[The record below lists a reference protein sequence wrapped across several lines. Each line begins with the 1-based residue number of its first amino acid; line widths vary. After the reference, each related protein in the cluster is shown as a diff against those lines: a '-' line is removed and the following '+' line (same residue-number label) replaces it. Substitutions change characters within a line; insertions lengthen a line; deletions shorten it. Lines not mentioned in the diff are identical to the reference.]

1 MPIRFKILLGCL
13 ALTLMTVGL
22 GLYSR
27 SAEQQL
33 GALSV
38 RLYDD
43 AFLAMSYLR
52 SAQNDLLLAAAFQDD
67 KAEERLHDAVADIT
81 VAEDRAM
88 SPSGKKAAAGLHK
101 SLVEISMLHGQAR
114 IDAIAGAEEDFDT
127 AVEIYGSDGFH
138 LRRVVGDVLVDTDR
152 HTWIALGVSVLAA
165 LVITILLGRAILP
178 QVRQAVRIAQAIAG
192 GNLANTMTPRGRSET
207 ADLLRALGIMQ
218 AAISASLEENK
229 LLLKRQAEAH
239 AAEDRH
245 QAQIDAFVQR
255 FGRSIAGVFRIVS
268 DSSVGMMRKADGLL
282 TDADALLHSERE
294 MNQEIEQVVARI
306 AEASTASKALSE
318 AIVGI
323 REQAAQSEQ
332 RAKAALEET
341 QAANVQMYTL
351 DNVAH
356 EIAIVA
362 SLIGSVASETKML
375 ALNATIEAARA
386 GPAGAGFAVVAN
398 EIRLLAQRSAQEAK
412 MVQRRIASIVSTTA
426 ATRASITAIDL
437 SAQDV
442 HRLSASIAGAVALQE
457 EASTSMWCSIW
468 EISVNATNVER
479 SLAAIGG
486 VTRKGAENLRA
497 IGDAAGR
504 LSHHGTD
511 LNGEVSAF
519 LQFVR
524 TIKQGEFNKAPVCF
538 AAQIEIGGVLRVGQV
553 VFTSDVT
560 ATFAPVFE
568 ANAGTSAT
576 LHLAAGR
583 HSLAVRITESDKE
596 AVQLQPSLG
605 AEARQ
610 DLRNLLLEL
619 NDVAAV
625 ETPQLAAA

>member
-1 MPIRFKILLGCL
+1 MPIRFKIFLGCF
-13 ALTLMTVGL
+13 ALTLMTMGL

-52 SAQNDLLLAAAFQDD
+52 SAQNDLLLAASMSDD
-67 KAEERLHDAVADIT
+67 KAEEHLHDAVADIA
-81 VAEDRAM
+81 VAEQRAM
-88 SPSGKKAAAGLHK
+88 SPSGKKAASGLHAALTK
-101 SLVEISMLHGQAR
+101 LVTLHGPER
-114 IDAIAGAEEDFDT
+114 NEAILAAEEDFDT

-138 LRRVVGDVLVDTDR
+138 LRRVVGEVLVDTDR
-152 HTWIALGVSVLAA
+152 HTWMAIGVSVLAA
-165 LVITILLGRAILP
+165 LAITIVLSRAILP
-178 QVRQAVRIAQAIAG
+178 QVRQAVRIAQAIAA
-192 GNLANTMTPRGRSET
+192 GNLTNAINPRGRSET

-218 AAISASLEENK
+218 AAIFASLQENK
-229 LLLKRQAEAH
+229 LLLDQQAEAH

-245 QAQIDAFVQR
+245 QRQIDAFVQR

-282 TDADALLHSERE
+282 IDADALLRSERE
-294 MNQEIEQVVARI
+294 MNAEIEQVVARI
-306 AEASTASKALSE
+306 AEASSASKSLSE

-323 REQAAQSEQ
+323 REQAGQSEQ

-341 QAANVQMYTL
+341 QAANAQMQTL
-351 DNVAH
+351 DSVADEIANVATL
-356 EIAIVA
+356 IA
-362 SLIGSVASETKML
+362 SVASETKML
-375 ALNATIEAARA
+375 ALNAAIEAARA

-412 MVQRRIASIVSTTA
+412 MVQQRIASIVATTA
-426 ATRASITAIDL
+426 ATRASITAIDR

-442 HRLSASIAGAVALQE
+442 HTLSASIARAVALQD

-479 SLAAIGG
+479 SLTAIGG
-486 VTRKGAENLRA
+486 MTRKGAENLRA
-497 IGDAAGR
+497 IADAAGR

-519 LQFVR
+519 LQFVG
-524 TIKQGEFNKAPVCF
+524 TIKQGEFDKQPVGLP
-538 AAQIEIGGVLRVGQV
+538 AQIEVGGVLRVGQV
-553 VFTSDVT
+553 VFTSDVA
-560 ATFAPVFE
+560 ATFTPGFE
-568 ANAGTSAT
+568 ANAGIPAT
-576 LHLAAGR
+576 LRLGAGR
-583 HSLAVRITESDKE
+583 HRLPVRITESDKD
-596 AVQLQPSLG
+596 AVQIQPSLG
-605 AEARQ
+605 ADARH
-610 DLRNLLLEL
+610 DLRNLLMEL
-619 NDVAAV
+619 DEIAPEA
-625 ETPQLAAA
+625 PLQLAAA